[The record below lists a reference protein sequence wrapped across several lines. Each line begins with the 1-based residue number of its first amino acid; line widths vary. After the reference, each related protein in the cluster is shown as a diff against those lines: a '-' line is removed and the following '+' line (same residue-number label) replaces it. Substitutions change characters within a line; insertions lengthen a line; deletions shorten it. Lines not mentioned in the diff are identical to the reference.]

1 MSAAAIKT
9 PALASL
15 VSRNFSH
22 YQGHKYAFYD
32 FVLQLW
38 DKGSGAALKQNEN
51 DFFLLSINRRLK
63 QGKLILCDAFNSRL
77 REIDGNNFIQ
87 GVKFTAAKEA
97 DRKSQKCVLNS
108 PPQSKLA

>member
-32 FVLQLW
+32 FVLQL
-38 DKGSGAALKQNEN
+38 
-51 DFFLLSINRRLK
+51 
-63 QGKLILCDAFNSRL
+63 
-77 REIDGNNFIQ
+77 
-87 GVKFTAAKEA
+87 
-97 DRKSQKCVLNS
+97 
-108 PPQSKLA
+108 